1 VATLGQDGAPK
12 VRTVALREVSR
23 ADRRVAFHTDRRSPK
38 VAEIA
43 AQPRVA
49 LHVYSQSTLVQIRM
63 EASARLHLDDEVA
76 DAVWEALPLGA
87 RLAYTGAAA
96 PGTMLNQPAAAQPE
110 PGPDR
115 AEAGR
120 QNFGVVACAVHK
132 LEWLS
137 LGPGPHRR
145 ALFTLAPE
153 SRHAAWLQP

>member
-1 VATLGQDGAPK
+1 
-12 VRTVALREVSR
+12 
-23 ADRRVAFHTDRRSPK
+23 
-38 VAEIA
+38 
-43 AQPRVA
+43 
-49 LHVYSQSTLVQIRM
+49 VQIRM

-76 DAVWEALPLGA
+76 DAVWAALPLGA

-96 PGTMLNQPAAAQPE
+96 PGTMLNQPAAAE

-120 QNFGVVACAVHK
+120 QNFSLVSCAVHK